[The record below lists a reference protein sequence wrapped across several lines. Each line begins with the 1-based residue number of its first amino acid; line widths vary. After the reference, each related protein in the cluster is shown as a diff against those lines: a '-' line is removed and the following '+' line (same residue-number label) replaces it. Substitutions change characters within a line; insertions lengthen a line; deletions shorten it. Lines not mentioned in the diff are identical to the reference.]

1 MAKWQRMWDGQ
12 DNQEVGL
19 EAAILERKRN
29 SSLVEQLS
37 CAEDVAGL
45 KPCTEAAGVRRQMIR
60 RQRADRSGRARSR
73 TLRCSSAL
81 MRSPWLSIAAVS
93 TSPRSSSG
101 GSPIRCG
108 GRASRSAP
116 TWRKAWAGRGFAP
129 ADFRRF
135 VVMAV
140 GSADEMRVWARYCL
154 DLGYIDEAMWRL
166 WRDEYTEISKMLQ
179 GLRKA
184 LAPSLRSLRAAFCHL
199 PSGPVAERSVGR

>member
-37 CAEDVAGL
+37 CAEDVTGL
-45 KPCTEAAGVRRQMIR
+45 KPCTEAAGVRRQMIEGR
-60 RQRADRSGRARSR
+60 GQQERASAFEELAVFQRAYAISLAVHRRSLDFPAIEQRGLADQVR
-73 TLRCSSAL
+73 
-81 MRSPWLSIAAVS
+81 
-93 TSPRSSSG
+93 
-101 GSPIRCG
+101 
-108 GRASRSAP
+108 RASKSICANLAEGWGR
-116 TWRKAWAGRGFAP
+116 RGFAP

-140 GSADEMRVWARYCL
+140 GSADEMRVWTRYCL
-154 DLGYIDEAMWRL
+154 DLGYIDEAVWRL
-166 WRDEYTEISKMLQ
+166 WCDEYTEISKMLQ

-184 LAPSLRSLRAAFCHL
+184 LEPSR
-199 PSGPVAERSVGR
+199 

>member
-45 KPCTEAAGVRRQMIR
+45 KPCTEAAGVRRQMIEGR
-60 RQRADRSGRARSR
+60 GQQERASAFEDLAVFQRAYAISLAVHRRSLDFPAIEQRGLADQVR
-73 TLRCSSAL
+73 
-81 MRSPWLSIAAVS
+81 
-93 TSPRSSSG
+93 
-101 GSPIRCG
+101 
-108 GRASRSAP
+108 RASKSICANLAEGWGR
-116 TWRKAWAGRGFAP
+116 RGFAP

-166 WRDEYTEISKMLQ
+166 WCDEYTAISKMLQ

-184 LAPSLRSLRAAFCHL
+184 LEPSR
-199 PSGPVAERSVGR
+199 

>member
-45 KPCTEAAGVRRQMIR
+45 KPCTEAAGVRRQMTEG
-60 RQRADRSGRARSR
+60 SGQQE
-73 TLRCSSAL
+73 
-81 MRSPWLSIAAVS
+81 
-93 TSPRSSSG
+93 
-101 GSPIRCG
+101 
-108 GRASRSAP
+108 RASAFEDLAVFRRAYALSLAVH
-116 TWRKAWAGRGFAP
+116 RKSLDFPAIEQRGLADQVRRASKSICANLAEGWGRRGFAP

-140 GSADEMRVWARYCL
+140 GSADEMRVCGPATVSISAILTRRRGVC
-154 DLGYIDEAMWRL
+154 GATSTRRSRECFRACVRR
-166 WRDEYTEISKMLQ
+166 WRDRED
-179 GLRKA
+179 R
-184 LAPSLRSLRAAFCHL
+184 
-199 PSGPVAERSVGR
+199 